1 MCKGFESQEQ
11 ARRYQ
16 IERKINTNSNDSL
29 IAKVLLSLL
38 KQKFFPQQS
47 GCGDQMPKKPNV
59 FLEKY

>member
-1 MCKGFESQEQ
+1 MYKGFESQEQ
-11 ARRYQ
+11 VRRYQ

-38 KQKFFPQQS
+38 KQIFFPQQS
-47 GCGDQMPKKPNV
+47 ECGYQNAKKLNI

>member
-1 MCKGFESQEQ
+1 MCEGFESQEQ

-29 IAKVLLSLL
+29 VAKVLLSLL

-47 GCGDQMPKKPNV
+47 GCGYQMPKKTKCFP
-59 FLEKY
+59 